1 MRKELSFGKCP
12 PSHRRSATLTGLAL
26 SLAFLLF
33 GCGHTEQEWQ
43 AQLDKYNQLGQKTQG
58 QQTELDQAK
67 AEVARLN
74 GELGKQQTDLK
85 AEQSRSGDLQKLLDA
100 AKEQAAL
107 LDRIKARFEALRE
120 KLKGLTEIGLE
131 VTIRHNKM
139 VISLPG
145 DVLFAAGSAK
155 LSKPG
160 ERALSKVKKVLLSDP
175 GLTERYYQVAGH
187 TDNQQLVRTAEE
199 FKDNWGLSLMR
210 AREVLLFLTNAEG
223 GAGLNV
229 KHWSA
234 AGYAEIDP
242 VAPNSSPEAR
252 RRNRRVEVVVQ
263 PDISEMLD
271 LKSLVNTP
279 AAP

>member
-1 MRKELSFGKCP
+1 MRKELRFGLR
-12 PSHRRSATLTGLAL
+12 SLSRRRSAKSSALVL
-26 SLAFLLF
+26 SLAFLLV

-43 AQLDKYNQLGQKTQG
+43 AQLDKYNELGRRTQG
-58 QQTELDQAK
+58 QQSELDQSK

-74 GELGKQQTDLK
+74 AELGKQQTDLK
-85 AEQSRSGDLQKLLDA
+85 AEQSRAGDLQKLLDA

-155 LSKPG
+155 LSKSG

-210 AREVLLFLTNAEG
+210 AREVLLFLTSTESG
-223 GAGLNV
+223 GGLNV

-252 RRNRRVEVVVQ
+252 RRNRRVEIVVQ
-263 PDISEMLD
+263 PDVGEMLD
-271 LKSLVNTP
+271 LKSLANTTAVP
-279 AAP
+279 